1 MINEL
6 KEKYFNLNNI
16 KIYAKE
22 IGKGPLVIMVH
33 GWPESWY
40 SWRHQLKPIADLG
53 YKVLAI
59 DVRGYGQSSKPYEV
73 EHYDMLSLVGDIIN
87 IINAENKENA
97 ILIGH
102 DWGAPIC
109 WTAAALNPEKI
120 RAVIGLS
127 VPHARRGDVSNS
139 ELWRKIYKDNFFY
152 QTYFEK
158 EGVAEEELE
167 RDIGISL
174 RKIYYWISAEGH
186 DAKVRTNF
194 DKDSELLDGLIDPEP
209 FPNWLT
215 KEDLNFY
222 INEFKN
228 SGFRGPIN
236 RYRNQDRDWA
246 NIPELSDLKIE
257 VPSFFI
263 GGGKDSVRKFIKGY
277 DFYEN
282 PGKHC
287 NDFYGKLIIDQAGHW
302 VQQEAPIETTKG
314 ITDFLKKLEENNK

>member
-1 MINEL
+1 MLSNL

-16 KIYAKE
+16 NIYAKE
-22 IGKGPLVIMVH
+22 IGEGPLVIMVH

-40 SWRHQLKPIADLG
+40 SWRYQLKPIADLG

-73 EHYDMLSLVGDIIN
+73 EKYDMLSLVGDIIN
-87 IINAENKENA
+87 IINKENVENA

-109 WTAAALNPEKI
+109 WSTAALHPDKI
-120 RAVIGLS
+120 KAVIGLS
-127 VPHARRGDVSNS
+127 VPHARRGSISNI
-139 ELWRKIYKDNFFY
+139 ELWRQIYKDNFFY
-152 QTYFEK
+152 QTYFQA
-158 EGVAEEELE
+158 EGVAEKELE
-167 RDIGISL
+167 KDIGSSL

-194 DKDSELLDGLIDPEP
+194 DKNSELLDGLIDPDP
-209 FPNWLT
+209 FPDWLT
-215 KEDLNFY
+215 SHDLDFY

-236 RYRNQDRDWA
+236 RYRNQDRDWEK
-246 NIPELSDLKIE
+246 IPELSTLQIE

-263 GGGKDSVRKFIKGY
+263 GGGKDSVRKFLKGY
-277 DFYEN
+277 DMYEN
-282 PGKHC
+282 PGKNC
-287 NDFYGKLIIDQAGHW
+287 TNFYGKLIIEEAGHW
-302 VQQEAPIETTKG
+302 VQQEAPQKTTDG
-314 ITDFLKKLEENNK
+314 IISFLKKI

>member
-1 MINEL
+1 MLSNL

-16 KIYAKE
+16 NIYAKE
-22 IGKGPLVIMVH
+22 IGEGPLVIMVH

-73 EHYDMLSLVGDIIN
+73 EKYDMLSLVSDIIN
-87 IINAENKENA
+87 IINKENVENA

-109 WTAAALNPEKI
+109 WSTAALHPDKI
-120 RAVIGLS
+120 KAVIGLS
-127 VPHARRGDVSNS
+127 VPHARRGSISNI
-139 ELWRKIYKDNFFY
+139 ELWRQIYKDNFFY
-152 QTYFEK
+152 QTYFQA
-158 EGVAEEELE
+158 EGVAEKELE
-167 RDIGISL
+167 KDIGSSL

-194 DKDSELLDGLIDPEP
+194 DKDSELLDGLIDPDP
-209 FPNWLT
+209 FPNWLSSN
-215 KEDLNFY
+215 DLDFY

-236 RYRNQDRDWA
+236 RYRNQDRDWEK
-246 NIPELSDLKIE
+246 IPELSTLQIE

-263 GGGKDSVRKFIKGY
+263 GGGKDSVRKFLKGY
-277 DFYEN
+277 DMYEN
-282 PGKHC
+282 PGKNC
-287 NDFYGKLIIDQAGHW
+287 TNFYGKLIIEEAGHW
-302 VQQEAPIETTKG
+302 VQQEAPQKTTDG
-314 ITDFLKKLEENNK
+314 IISFLKKI